1 MKIFVKRLLRVIVV
15 IVGVI
20 ALIAISVLIYLQH
33 PKFGGD
39 IKKGSER
46 AMRIAKSVNQK
57 DGYFHNL
64 EPNPAPTRKEDPISR
79 LLNFYDLIFVR
90 SKITRP
96 NVVVPSIKTDI
107 SALDS
112 DQELIVWLGHST
124 FYIQAKGK
132 KFITDPVFGAADPLG
147 SLNKPF
153 ESSEPYSVED
163 IPSLDY
169 VIITHDHWD
178 HLEYETIKILK
189 DRTDKF
195 VCPLGV
201 GAHLER
207 WGVHVDDII
216 ELDWYED
223 SVLDGELT
231 ITALPARHYSGR
243 LLEKNRTLWCG
254 YMLTSNDNNLY
265 ISGDSGYGENIGE
278 IAKRFPDI
286 DFAIMENGQYNML
299 WRHIHFVPEDLLKA
313 LSELKPKSF
322 ITSHHSKYALA
333 RHVWNDPLNTIY
345 EASLKDST
353 LNLLYPQIGEVLMY
367 RESSDWRGKQW
378 WK

>member
-1 MKIFVKRLLRVIVV
+1 MNVYIKRILKVVAV

-20 ALIAISVLIYLQH
+20 ALAAISVLIYLQH

-39 IKKGSER
+39 IEEGSER
-46 AMRIAKSVNQK
+46 ALRIAKSTNQK
-57 DGYFHNL
+57 DGYFHNF
-64 EPNPAPTRKEDPISR
+64 EPNPSPTRKEDAISR
-79 LLNFYDLIFVR
+79 LVNFYDLIFVR
-90 SKITRP
+90 SKTTRP
-96 NVVVPSIKTDI
+96 KVVVPSVKTDI
-107 SALDS
+107 LALDKNE
-112 DQELIVWLGHST
+112 ELIVWLGHST
-124 FYIQAKGK
+124 FYIQTEGK
-132 KFITDPVFGAADPLG
+132 SIITDPVFGAADPLG

-153 ESSEPYSVED
+153 ESSELYSVKD

-169 VIITHDHWD
+169 IIITHDHWD

-195 VCPLGV
+195 ICPLGV

-207 WGVHVDDII
+207 WGVESDDII

-223 SVLDGELT
+223 SLLDSELT

-254 YMLTSNDNNLY
+254 YMLSSNDYNLY

-278 IAKRFPDI
+278 IAKRFPNI

-299 WRHIHFVPEDLLKA
+299 WRHIHFVPEDLIKA
-313 LSELKPKSF
+313 LGELKPKSF

-333 RHVWNDPLNTIY
+333 RHVWNDPHNTIY
-345 EASLKDST
+345 EASLRDSAI
-353 LNLLYPQIGEVLMY
+353 NLLYPKIGEVLKY
-367 RESSDWRGKQW
+367 KEDGWSGEKW
-378 WK
+378 W